1 MASNARSSSARPT
14 QAKSRGASSGK
25 SASAAKRSSSAA
37 KPRSSKASSGA
48 AKSRPRSRATAN
60 SNRSR
65 AASSSTPRSRSSSSS
80 NGHSANGAVSAVT
93 DTIGSAAHRAS
104 TPIVA
109 GGAAAAGLIGGMV
122 LGKRV
127 LGPRRT
133 VLGIPIARKGLSL
146 RPVAKEMQKAGQQI
160 GRLTDEL
167 AQARKQAKKVGNALS

>member
-1 MASNARSSSARPT
+1 VASNARSSSARPT
-14 QAKSRGASSGK
+14 QAKSRGASSGR
-25 SASAAKRSSSAA
+25 SAGAAKRSSSAA
-37 KPRSSKASSGA
+37 KSSKSSSA
-48 AKSRPRSRATAN
+48 AKPRPRSRAAA
-60 SNRSR
+60 SANRSR

-133 VLGIPIARKGLSL
+133 VLGIPVSRKGLSL
-146 RPVAKEMQKAGQQI
+146 QPVAKEVQKAGQQI